1 MPPSIAEILPTI
13 SGLSHAE
20 KFQLV
25 QIVLAQLAQEDSI
38 QVGQIQ
44 QPPKHHFD
52 PRSFFGVTHKP
63 KQVIDDYLTNAR
75 EGWL

>member
-1 MPPSIAEILPTI
+1 MATSIAELLPAI
-13 SGLSHAE
+13 SDLSPAD

-25 QIVLAQLAQEDSI
+25 QLVLAQLAQQDII
-38 QVGQIQ
+38 QNGQPS
-44 QPPKHHFD
+44 QPFE
-52 PRSFFGVTHKP
+52 PRSFFGVTHQP